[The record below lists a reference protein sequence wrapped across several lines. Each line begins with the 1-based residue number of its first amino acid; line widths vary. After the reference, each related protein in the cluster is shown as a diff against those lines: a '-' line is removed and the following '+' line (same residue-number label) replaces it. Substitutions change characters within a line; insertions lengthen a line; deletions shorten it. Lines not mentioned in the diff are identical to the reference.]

1 MRSLRLATMFTLLVS
16 MLLVGILGQPQSVR
30 AVTQDAAQSVA
41 VPLNLFGATS
51 GNDGNFPSNFY
62 SINPSTGA
70 ATLIGPVGFKSV
82 SAMDFNPFTGV
93 LYATGRRTIVNTLVL
108 ITINTLTGAGTEVG
122 PLGGGFNVQDMSFRN
137 ADAALFAYRQ
147 GSLFRINTATG
158 AATLIGPVD
167 AFLDGNAL
175 AFSPADTL
183 FHSND
188 NILSMLNQTTG
199 AKTFV
204 TSLHYP
210 PGLIFPRVAAMKFLP
225 GTSILYGVVV
235 TTGGGG
241 RHLATIDIS
250 TGDVAL
256 IGQNFDRLDALA
268 WSHGF
273 DLCLQDESNGNILRV
288 NSVTGEYQLTNC
300 QGFTIGGIGTIS
312 IRGCLVTLQVNG
324 PDRRVLAR
332 IDTCMKSGTAY
343 VQFFPTGRTFS
354 VFDRNTTNNTC
365 VCPGG

>member
-1 MRSLRLATMFTLLVS
+1 MRSLRFAAMFLLLAS
-16 MLLVGILGQPQSVR
+16 MLLIGILKQPQSVP
-30 AVTQDAAQSVA
+30 AATQDMEQSPAAPST
-41 VPLNLFGATS
+41 LFGATA
-51 GNDGNFPSNFY
+51 GGDANFPSNFY

-70 ATLIGPVGFKSV
+70 ATLIGPVGFKGV

-93 LYATGRRTIVNTLVL
+93 LYATGRRTIGNTLVL

-122 PLGGGFNVQDMSFRN
+122 PLGSGFNVQDMSFRN
-137 ADAALFAYRQ
+137 ADAVLFAYRE

-158 AATLIGPVD
+158 AATLIGHVD
-167 AFLDGNAL
+167 GFFSGNAL
-175 AFSPADTL
+175 AFSPTDTL
-183 FHSND
+183 FHSDD
-188 NILSMLNQTTG
+188 NVLSTLSQTTG

-210 PGLIFPRVAAMKFLP
+210 PGLSTPRVAAMDFLP
-225 GTSILYGVVV
+225 GTSTLYGSVI
-235 TTGGGG
+235 TGGSAVVE
-241 RHLATIDIS
+241 LATINTS
-250 TGDVAL
+250 TGDVTV
-256 IGQNFDRLDALA
+256 IGQTVAHLDALA
-268 WSHGF
+268 WSLGF

-343 VQFFPTGRTFS
+343 VQFLSTGRTFS